1 LCDYSVWKTASSVW
15 RLARAAAASGAV
27 SSPAP
32 AAGSPSGQAN
42 VNMLEAE
49 GGWADLLHETAL
61 EASSSQASAKPA
73 SVPESGVT
81 LPQQTRY
88 AVSPQKGSKAV
99 TMAHFFARDLA
110 RAPTANFSVRYSKS
124 LTVGV
129 EKKNIIPLC
138 HVAHELTSRT
148 YGEKKWW
155 VVIVKDQ

>member
-1 LCDYSVWKTASSVW
+1 VW

-32 AAGSPSGQAN
+32 AAGSPSGRAN
-42 VNMLEAE
+42 VTMSEAE

-61 EASSSQASAKPA
+61 EALSSQASAKPA
-73 SVPESGVT
+73 SVPEPGVT

-88 AVSPQKGSKAV
+88 AVSPQKG
-99 TMAHFFARDLA
+99 
-110 RAPTANFSVRYSKS
+110 FSVRYSKS

-129 EKKNIIPLC
+129 KTKTIIPLC
-138 HVAHELTSRT
+138 HVADELTSRT